1 MKQTERE
8 KRFLSAG
15 LILALSLSSFT
26 TPSTQAAA
34 KKIRLSKSTLS
45 LKTGKSAKLQLKN
58 VSEKKRVKIK
68 WTTSNKKVVSIVV
81 NKKNKSIVTLKA
93 KKKGK
98 ATITAK
104 LSGKKYKCKVT
115 VKNSGNATK
124 TTATPTAAQT
134 EKPTAAPSEKPTP
147 TPQIIYVEVTPE
159 PTETPSVSPA
169 ATVPTGNLTYQS
181 DVTAEMTKA
190 SYWAELC
197 DEPDKVLIDA
207 EGIEKANQRI
217 VKTPET
223 YMCDLL
229 NQEET
234 YNATTR
240 KQNLAKAID
249 DDIKN
254 SRLKAA
260 NGNYKEVFLDGEK
273 LNDNDIE
280 AFCEELKANIL
291 AANTEEEATVKYGL
305 CTKASELKMAPVSG
319 FVGFSATDTDE
330 EFTDSRLNV
339 NEPVIIEAVTGDG
352 KFYWGKTTNCS
363 GWIRSDCVAICDSKE
378 EWKDM
383 WTKTGEDILV
393 VTSDSITLAPSVYD
407 ETVSKIELSFATVLP
422 LVPED
427 EMPGTVDDRGTWY
440 NYVVYIPTRDENG
453 KFVRK
458 MALISMNNKVSIG
471 YLPFTK
477 RNVLEVAFSCLG
489 NRYGWGGMYGLMDCS
504 LYTRDIYKCF
514 GFELARNTSWQRA
527 MPVGNIDLEG
537 MDDKE
542 KREAIDSCE
551 PGTLLM
557 FKGHI
562 TMYIGSVNGKQYVI
576 SDTGSM
582 AETEEAEPELDVQ
595 KKFSVCINTLDVR
608 RGNGTTWLSNLL
620 WAGCPWMEE

>member
-1 MKQTERE
+1 MRKAN
-8 KRFLSAG
+8 KCIDKWGISG
-15 LILALSLSSFT
+15 LVCALALSMVSVPGT
-26 TPSTQAAA
+26 AQAAS
-34 KKIRLSKSTLS
+34 KKVGLSKSALS
-45 LKTGKSAKLQLKN
+45 LKTGKCVKLQLKK
-58 VSEKKRVKIK
+58 VSKKKRTKIK
-68 WTTSNKKVVSIVV
+68 WTTSNKKIVSIAV
-81 NKKNKSIVTLKA
+81 NKKNKSVVTVKA

-98 ATITAK
+98 VTITAK
-104 LSGKKYKCKVT
+104 LSGKKYKCIVT
-115 VKNSGNATK
+115 VKSNQKTAK
-124 TTATPTAAQT
+124 TTVTPVVS
-134 EKPTAAPSEKPTP
+134 PTKSPAEVSSEKPTP
-147 TPQIIYVEVTPE
+147 TPQIIYVEVTPKPTATPE
-159 PTETPSVSPA
+159 PAS
-169 ATVPTGNLTYQS
+169 TGNLTYQS
-181 DVTAEMTKA
+181 DVTAAMTKA
-190 SYWAELC
+190 SYWADRCEN
-197 DEPDKVLIDA
+197 PDKVLIDS

-217 VKTPET
+217 LDTSGT
-223 YMCDLL
+223 YMNDLL
-229 NQEET
+229 NREET

-249 DDIKN
+249 DEIKN
-254 SRLKAA
+254 SRLKDSK
-260 NGNYKEVFLDGEK
+260 GNYKNVFLNGEK
-273 LNDNDIE
+273 LNDIE
-280 AFCEELKANIL
+280 AFCEELKENIL
-291 AANTEEEATVKYGL
+291 AADTEEEAAVKYGL

-330 EFTDSRLNV
+330 EFTNSRLNV
-339 NEPVIIEAVTGDG
+339 NEPIIIEAVTGDG
-352 KFYWGKTTNCS
+352 EFYWGRTTNCS

-383 WTKTGEDILV
+383 WTKTGKDILV

-407 ETVSKIELSFATVLP
+407 EAVSKIELSFATVLP

-427 EMPGTVDDRGTWY
+427 EMTEVVDDRGTWY
-440 NYVVYIPTRDENG
+440 NYVVYVPTRDENG

-458 MALISMNNKVSIG
+458 MALISMNNNVSIG

-527 MPVGNIDLEG
+527 MPVGDIDLEG
-537 MDDKE
+537 MSDEE
-542 KREAIDSCE
+542 KREAIDTCE

-557 FKGHI
+557 FSGHI

-582 AETEEAEPELDVQ
+582 AETEEAEAEVNVQ

-608 RGNGTTWLSNLL
+608 RKNGTTWLSNLL
-620 WAGCPWMEE
+620 WAGCPWLEE